1 MTTASEPPLEPTRP
15 DVSAASAP
23 APAPT
28 TPAPS
33 VAASPEPAAAP
44 AELDGLWKILG
55 IVDVPAAITTPD
67 TRIVWCTGAFSDL
80 ASQQPEALIGRRV
93 AEALGTD
100 RADRV
105 TSVLIDVATSSRTL
119 GGAKIAAT
127 DWSGT
132 ERQLAISASRT
143 DVWTSPGHLLV
154 IAENRSHDRRGGAGN
169 GTGVDT
175 LAVGALAALPSRS
188 TFENL
193 FDASLRRAQRTGEPI
208 ALMICNLDGF
218 SEVNDRLSRE
228 AGDTLIAA
236 TAARLSHALRG
247 EDLLMHDH
255 GDQFIVAADA
265 VANEQVAQQ
274 VARRLRIAVGEPIV
288 IENTE
293 VRVGMTIG
301 FSLAYG
307 NERLHD
313 LVEQSERALA
323 HARSIGRNQTSSID
337 DATAASAPIDAAQ
350 IDWNELSGT
359 DRG

>member
-1 MTTASEPPLEPTRP
+1 MTTASEPPHEPTRP
-15 DVSAASAP
+15 EASAGND
-23 APAPT
+23 APPPSSASGQ
-28 TPAPS
+28 APS
-33 VAASPEPAAAP
+33 NEQQNEP
-44 AELDGLWKILG
+44 DGLWSILG
-55 IVDVPAAITTPD
+55 LVDVPAAIAAPD
-67 TRIVWCTGAFSDL
+67 TRIIWCSAAFSDL
-80 ASQQPEALIGRRV
+80 ASQEPAALVGRRI

-105 TSVLIDVATSSRTL
+105 TSVLIDVATSARTL
-119 GGAKIAAT
+119 GRAKIAAT

-132 ERQLAISASRT
+132 ERQLSISATRT
-143 DVWTSPGHLLV
+143 DAWTTPGNLLV
-154 IAENRSHDRRGGAGN
+154 IAENQSHDRRGGSSP

-175 LAVGALAALPSRS
+175 LAAGALAALPTKS

-218 SEVNDRLSRE
+218 AEVNERLSRE

-247 EDLLMHDH
+247 EDLLLHDH

-265 VANEQVAQQ
+265 VANEQVAHQ

-288 IENTE
+288 IANTE

-301 FSLAYG
+301 FALAYG
-307 NERLHD
+307 PERLHD
-313 LVEQSERALA
+313 LLEQAERALS
-323 HARSIGRNQTSSID
+323 HARTVGRNQTSSVG
-337 DATAASAPIDAAQ
+337 DANAAAAPIDASQ